1 MMRTGAFVL
10 DLVVV
15 SWYFSSLLS
24 SFCVTKTLGI
34 IQHRIQGGKA
44 SWSRMA
50 RLLWSETLLPG
61 VSLHFLSFQPCRC
74 VRKEKAAGKVGL
86 LAGSGGGDGKLCA
99 PTLQGSLSLH
109 FRCLNGN
116 LDAALRF
123 AFLQIPS
130 VGNIC
135 MAGQDTR
142 TRRCGLKDTRASVR
156 SSISTSTSIPHGRR
170 I

>member
-24 SFCVTKTLGI
+24 SVCVTKTLGI

-61 VSLHFLSFQPCRC
+61 VSLHFLSFQPCRR

-86 LAGSGGGDGKLCA
+86 LAGSGG
-99 PTLQGSLSLH
+99 
-109 FRCLNGN
+109 
-116 LDAALRF
+116 
-123 AFLQIPS
+123 
-130 VGNIC
+130 
-135 MAGQDTR
+135 DT
-142 TRRCGLKDTRASVR
+142 VR
-156 SSISTSTSIPHGRR
+156 PCCRDLYRSTFSA
-170 I
+170 